1 MIEFQPP
8 GFGQKSVNTSLGKMV
23 YYTPVASPWQVADSL
38 EEEIEPLVFLH
49 NFGGGASAYEWS
61 KVYPAFAT
69 TYQVIAPDLI
79 GWGQS
84 AHPIRDY
91 SVNDYLTVLAEF
103 ISQISQF
110 PVTVV
115 ASSLTAALTIRLAIK
130 RPELFKKLLLISP
143 SGFAD
148 FGQDSGRRLPLN
160 LIKTPLL
167 NSLIYQLGATTE
179 LAVANFLTRFLF
191 AKPERVTEEMVAAY
205 LTSAQQTNAEYSAL
219 AFLRG
224 DLYFDLSLYIGQLK
238 VPTVIFWGE
247 QAQFTPQSLGKRL
260 ASLNSEAIEAFEAIA
275 DTGILPHLEQP
286 AMTIGLLERYL
297 R

>member
-8 GFGQKSVNTSLGKMV
+8 GFGQKSVDTSLGKMV
-23 YYTPVASPWQVADSL
+23 YYTPVASPWQVADSP
-38 EEEIEPLVFLH
+38 EEELEPLVFLH

-91 SVNDYLTVLAEF
+91 SVDDYLTVLAEF

-115 ASSLTAALTIRLAIK
+115 ASSLTGALTIHLAIK
-130 RPELFKKLLLISP
+130 RPELFKKLLLICP

-167 NSLIYQLGATTE
+167 NGLIYQLGATTE
-179 LAVANFLTRFLF
+179 LAVANFLTSFLF

-205 LTSAQQTNAEYSAL
+205 LASAQQANAEYSAL

-247 QAQFTPQSLGKRL
+247 QAQFTPKSLGKRL
-260 ASLNSEAIEAFEAIA
+260 ASLNPEAIKGFEAIA
-275 DTGILPHLEQP
+275 DTGILPHLELP
-286 AMTIGLLERYL
+286 AVTIGLVERYL